1 MIVIIVILFC
11 IFIMDQLINR
21 KLIKKMN
28 MEEADLE
35 KRYVNKTHK
44 YVENILHWATLLLI
58 PASITG
64 EYHRLRLFL
73 FIVPSLMFA
82 FRAMMKWKFATDNQ
96 TYLLSAVTCV
106 LFITGSIVY
115 GSIHFG
121 IIT

>member
-1 MIVIIVILFC
+1 MIAIIVIIFC
-11 IFIMDQLINR
+11 IFILDQLINR

-28 MEEADLE
+28 IEAADLE
-35 KRYVNKTHK
+35 NRYVNKTHK

-58 PASITG
+58 AASISD
-64 EYHRLRLFL
+64 YHQLRLFL

-82 FRAMMKWKFATDNQ
+82 FRAIMKWKFATDNQ
-96 TYLLSAVTCV
+96 TYLLSSVTCV
-106 LFITGSIVY
+106 LFIMGLIVY

>member
-1 MIVIIVILFC
+1 MIAIIVILFC

-58 PASITG
+58 AALISD
-64 EYHRLRLFL
+64 YHQLRLFI

-82 FRAMMKWKFATDNQ
+82 FRAIMKWKYSTDNQ

-106 LFITGSIVY
+106 LFIIGSIVY